1 MTQSHLLCLLSVLDF
16 CREYRVSRSF
26 AYGLLQDG
34 ALTAVKVGRLTRIR
48 RSDAEAWVA
57 GLATFK
63 RATPKR
69 KPIQST
75 TWDRRPGARAKARAK
90 IKTRTRELRAE

>member
-1 MTQSHLLCLLSVLDF
+1 MTSHLLYLLSIPDF
-16 CREYRVSRSF
+16 CREYKVSRSF

-34 ALTAVKVGRLTRIR
+34 TLTAVKVGRLTRIR

-63 RATPKR
+63 SATRKP

-75 TWDRRPGARAKARAK
+75 TWDRRPGTKAKARAK
-90 IKTRTRELRAE
+90 IKTRTSELRAE